1 MELAEA
7 EFGRT
12 IFLGF
17 CTWQSNLLF
26 FLKLLAGCGIPFF
39 VFV

>member
-1 MELAEA
+1 MELPEA

-12 IFLGF
+12 IFFGF
-17 CTWQSNLLF
+17 SAWLYNLLF
-26 FLKLLAGCGIPFF
+26 FLKLLAGRGIPFF